1 MHEILRKME
10 NEKIVSIIRCK
21 STNDIESVVSALYDG
36 GIRFVEMTMNTP
48 NALQAIE
55 IAVRKFPDMQV
66 GAGTVLDAETAR
78 LAILSGASF
87 LLAPVLHEESMT
99 MANRYNI
106 PLIPGVL
113 TPTEIL
119 KAYELG
125 AQVVKV
131 FPIRAFGPK
140 YIKDIKGPM
149 PYVNIMPVGGVDVEN
164 AKEYLDHGSF
174 ALGIGSTL
182 VNDNLIEQKNFT
194 EIYNR
199 AKKLV
204 EAVR

>member
-1 MHEILRKME
+1 MQKLLQKMKQ
-10 NEKIVSIIRCK
+10 EKVVSIIRCN
-21 STNDIESVVSALYDG
+21 STNELDEVVSALYDG
-36 GIRFVEMTMNTP
+36 GIRFVEITMNTP
-48 NALQAIE
+48 NALQGIE
-55 IAVRKFPDMQV
+55 MIRLKFPDMMV
-66 GAGTVLDAETAR
+66 GAGTVLDTETAR

-87 LLAPVLHEESMT
+87 LLAPTLNEGSMI

-119 KAYELG
+119 RAYELG

-131 FPIRAFGPK
+131 FPIRAFGPQ

-149 PYVNIMPVGGVDVEN
+149 PYVNIMPVGGVDIHN

-182 VNDNLIEQKNFT
+182 VNDRLIVEKNFT

-204 EAVR
+204 EAIR

>member
-1 MHEILRKME
+1 MHDILGEME

-36 GIRFVEMTMNTP
+36 GIRFVEITMNTP

-55 IAVRKFPDMQV
+55 IVVRKFPGMQV

-87 LLAPVLHEESMT
+87 LLAPALHEESMT
-99 MANRYNI
+99 MANRYNV

-119 KAYELG
+119 KAFELG

-131 FPIRAFGPK
+131 FPIRAFGPQ

-149 PYVNIMPVGGVDVEN
+149 PYVNIMPVGGVDIEN
-164 AKEYLDHGSF
+164 AKDYLDHGSF

-182 VNDNLIEQKNFT
+182 VNDKLIEQKNFT

-199 AKKLV
+199 AKKLI